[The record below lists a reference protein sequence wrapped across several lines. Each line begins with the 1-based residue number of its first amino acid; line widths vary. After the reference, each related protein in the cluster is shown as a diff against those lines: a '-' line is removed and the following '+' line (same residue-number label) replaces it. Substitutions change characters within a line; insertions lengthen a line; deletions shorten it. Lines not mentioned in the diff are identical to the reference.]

1 MELRHVRYFLAV
13 VDTGSVTAASPLVH
27 VTQPSLSRQ
36 LRLFE
41 KGLGLTLFTRTG
53 GRLVLSAAGR
63 QFVPVARDLAHR
75 ADAAAEAAATLAAGR
90 LQHIRIAAPGTTFTD
105 VLAPFLA
112 TLHQDDPL
120 PAVSEEPPQLI
131 YAALQSGA
139 DLAISTEQPP
149 ADLAFQPLAVLPI
162 WAYVPPGHRWAGRG
176 SVSVAELVNERLLL
190 LTGDYSPRR
199 VLDLLVDQAGLTYS
213 SMLEFG
219 TPEVAQAVA
228 AAGRG
233 IAIVSDD
240 ARFGLRPLDIIG
252 PRGTLHIRLYAAWD
266 REHHA
271 AGAIGALA
279 RRLSD
284 YCVERYGPQVA
295 PGQGPTAARSGRQHC
310 SDSPDTTNPQ
320 VRVRE

>member
-13 VDTGSVTAASPLVH
+13 VDAGSVTAASPLVH

-41 KGLGLTLFTRTG
+41 TGLGITLFTRTG
-53 GRLVLSAAGR
+53 GRLVLTAAGR
-63 QFVPVARDLAHR
+63 QFVPVARDLARR
-75 ADAAAEAAATLAAGR
+75 AEAAAEAAATLAAGR

-112 TLHQDDPL
+112 TLRRDDPL

-131 YAALQSGA
+131 YEALHSGA
-139 DLAISTEQPP
+139 DLAISTERPP
-149 ADLAFQPLAVLPI
+149 TGLAFQPVAVLPI
-162 WAYVPPGHRWAGRG
+162 WAYVPRGHHWAERG
-176 SVSVAELVNERLLL
+176 SVTVADLVNERLLL

-199 VLDLLVDQAGLTYS
+199 VLDHWVDQGGLTYS
-213 SMLEFG
+213 SILEFG
-219 TPEVAQAVA
+219 TPQVAQAVA

-240 ARFGLRPLDIIG
+240 PRFELHPLVIIG
-252 PRGTLHIRLYAAWD
+252 ARGALHIRLYAAWD

-271 AGAIGALA
+271 ATTIGAVA

-295 PGQGPTAARSGRQHC
+295 PRQPKTKGPSRA
-310 SDSPDTTNPQ
+310 
-320 VRVRE
+320 

>member
-1 MELRHVRYFLAV
+1 MPMELRHVRYFLAV
-13 VDTGSVTAASPLVH
+13 VDAGSVTAASPIVH

-41 KGLGLTLFTRTG
+41 RNLGITLFTRTG

-63 QFVPVARDLAHR
+63 QFVPIARDLAR
-75 ADAAAEAAATLAAGR
+75 RVDATAEAAATLAAGR

-112 TLHQDDPL
+112 TLHPDDPL
-120 PAVSEEPPQLI
+120 PAVSEQQPQRI

-139 DLAISTEQPP
+139 DLAIATELPP
-149 ADLAFQPLAVLPI
+149 TGLAFQPLAVLPI
-162 WAYVPPGHRWAGRG
+162 WAYVPPEHHWAARG
-176 SVSVAELVNERLLL
+176 SITVAELVNERLLL

-199 VLDLLVDQAGLTYS
+199 VLDLAVDQARLTYS

-219 TPEVAQAVA
+219 TPQVAQAVA

-233 IAIVSDD
+233 IAVVSDD
-240 ARFGLRPLDIIG
+240 PRFGLQPLDIIDT
-252 PRGTLHIRLYAAWD
+252 RGALNIRLFAAWD

-271 AGAIGALA
+271 ASAIEALA
-279 RRLSD
+279 RRLGD
-284 YCVERYGPQVA
+284 YCVQRYGPQVA
-295 PGQGPTAARSGRQHC
+295 PGRPRR
-310 SDSPDTTNPQ
+310 TTTSA
-320 VRVRE
+320 

>member
-13 VDTGSVTAASPLVH
+13 VDAGSVTAASPVVH

-41 KGLGLTLFTRTG
+41 RDLGITLFTRNG

-63 QFVPVARDLAHR
+63 QFVPVARDLAR
-75 ADAAAEAAATLAAGR
+75 RVDATAEAAATLAAGR

-112 TLHQDDPL
+112 TLNPDDPL
-120 PAVSEEPPQLI
+120 PAVSEQPPQRV
-131 YAALQSGA
+131 YTALQSGA
-139 DLAISTEQPP
+139 DLAIATELPP
-149 ADLAFQPLAVLPI
+149 EGLASQPLAVLPV
-162 WAYVPPGHRWAGRG
+162 WAYVPPAHDWAARG
-176 SVSVAELVNERLLL
+176 SITVAELVNETLLL

-199 VLDLLVDQAGLTYS
+199 VLDQAVDQARLSYT

-219 TPEVAQAVA
+219 TPQVAQAVA

-233 IAIVSDD
+233 IAVVSDD
-240 ARFGLRPLDIIG
+240 PRFGLHPLDIIG
-252 PRGTLHIRLYAAWD
+252 TRGALNIRLYAAWD

-271 AGAIGALA
+271 AAAIAALA
-279 RRLSD
+279 RRLGD
-284 YCVERYGPQVA
+284 YCVARYGPQVA
-295 PGQGPTAARSGRQHC
+295 PRRSKAKARPAPKS
-310 SDSPDTTNPQ
+310 
-320 VRVRE
+320 

>member
-13 VDTGSVTAASPLVH
+13 VDAGSVTAASPVVH

-41 KGLGLTLFTRTG
+41 RDLGITLFTRAG

-63 QFVPVARDLAHR
+63 QFVPVALDLAR
-75 ADAAAEAAATLAAGR
+75 RVDATAEAAATLAAGR

-112 TLHQDDPL
+112 TLHPDDPL
-120 PAVSEEPPQLI
+120 PAVSEQRPQRS

-139 DLAISTEQPP
+139 DLAIATELPP
-149 ADLAFQPLAVLPI
+149 AGLAYQQLAVLPI
-162 WAYVPPGHRWAGRG
+162 WAYVPPQHDWAARG
-176 SVSVAELVNERLLL
+176 SIGIAELVNETLLL

-199 VLDLLVDQAGLTYS
+199 VLDQAVDQARLTYATV
-213 SMLEFG
+213 LEFG
-219 TPEVAQAVA
+219 TPQVAQAVA

-233 IAIVSDD
+233 IAVVSDD
-240 ARFGLRPLDIIG
+240 PRFGLHPLDIVG
-252 PRGTLHIRLYAAWD
+252 TRGALSIRLYAAWD

-271 AGAIGALA
+271 AAAIAALA
-279 RRLSD
+279 KRLGD
-284 YCVERYGPQVA
+284 YCVARYGPQVA
-295 PGQGPTAARSGRQHC
+295 PRRSRAKARSATK
-310 SDSPDTTNPQ
+310 S
-320 VRVRE
+320 